1 MVSQEDDVG
10 AAMQVQLL
18 QAVHHLTNEVIERL
32 QRVSELEKRTNT

>member
-18 QAVHHLTNEVIERL
+18 QAVHHLTDEVIERL
-32 QRVSELEKRTNT
+32 QRVSELEKRTNN

>member
-18 QAVHHLTNEVIERL
+18 QAVHHLTNEVIECL
-32 QRVSELEKRTNT
+32 QRVPELEKRTNY